1 MLWIKCLCF
10 IYLFILFASIKSPNL
25 PVTENNL
32 PSLCTA
38 FQTSGRPGGLTR
50 GRTNAR
56 ARTPIRANT
65 TSCLVWSL
73 RLLLEAS
80 IQAITRRQ
88 ETRADICLSTEVQL
102 ASLIGVHRDGA
113 GEGGRG
119 GGCRFRVRVRIK
131 DHRLVRASRRDKLI
145 QKKPNKNQ
153 EQTQC
158 LKNY

>member
-1 MLWIKCLCF
+1 MSMFHI
-10 IYLFILFASIKSPNL
+10 SIHIICQYQISKSTSHWKQPPVFVHSVPNFW
-25 PVTENNL
+25 
-32 PSLCTA
+32 PSRRSDSRMPKHA
-38 FQTSGRPGGLTR
+38 
-50 GRTNAR
+50 RTN
-56 ARTPIRANT
+56 PHQGQT

-119 GGCRFRVRVRIK
+119 GGCRFWVRVRIK
-131 DHRLVRASRRDKLI
+131 DHRLVRASRLDKLI
-145 QKKPNKNQ
+145 QKKSRHNA
-153 EQTQC
+153 
-158 LKNY
+158 